1 MFTSQKQYW
10 VRSIG
15 GTAATFCQP
24 HLPACYKLAIC
35 RKCNLRTIHFTLA
48 TTKKTMPDTTELAT
62 KANDASPALPAASA
76 SIVRA
81 PSAHAPVS
89 EPGSRLVKAGTLSV
103 LSAAALAACG
113 GGGGGPTAGN
123 MQPGSNGVPSNVP
136 VPDLVIL
143 NAAQLP
149 GSGGPAPAAPT
160 AADRPGAADA
170 ARFLT
175 QATYGITSSQQISQ
189 VQTKGFSLWLWE
201 QFNTGTTLHTS
212 YLDQQKL
219 RNVDDKGVA
228 RASEEMSYEAVW
240 QQWLG
245 GADQLR
251 ARTAFALLQ
260 IVVISNVAPDI
271 RPYAMS
277 SYMDMLNRNAFG
289 NYRQVLKEVTLHPA
303 MGYYLNMINSE
314 RDNAETGAHPNENYA
329 REVLQLFS
337 IGLVK
342 LNQDGSQQLDSAS
355 KPVPTYDESVV
366 QGFAKAFTGWSY
378 ANATG
383 FDEADEEVPQ
393 AWISPMKPFSSQ
405 HSPEAKKLLNGVTLP
420 AGGSPQQDLEAAVDN
435 IFNHDNVPPFI
446 SRQLIQRLVTSNPS
460 KAYISRVAG
469 VFINNGSGVRG
480 DLRAVVSA
488 ILLDTEARQ
497 TPLPANFGKQREPV
511 IRFANFLRGLDA
523 KAENGRNAI
532 HYLESADNGLGQ
544 SPLLSPSVFNFYSP
558 NFRPAGKIA
567 QAGLVAPEFQIT
579 TETTVV
585 GGLNFFA
592 SLFNNGGYGNDE
604 SRLKLNFAPL
614 KALAATPA
622 ALVAELNALFFNYA
636 MGTPL
641 QTRMTT
647 MLAALPADDPERR
660 VKAALILTS
669 LSPEYVIQK

>member
-1 MFTSQKQYW
+1 MPQTIETTIEFDAVNFELSGAG
-10 VRSIG
+10 SPNIPG
-15 GTAATFCQP
+15 PTANVLVAGQ
-24 HLPACYKLAIC
+24 
-35 RKCNLRTIHFTLA
+35 
-48 TTKKTMPDTTELAT
+48 
-62 KANDASPALPAASA
+62 
-76 SIVRA
+76 
-81 PSAHAPVS
+81 
-89 EPGSRLVKAGTLSV
+89 GSRFAKAGTLTA
-103 LSAAALAACG
+103 LSAAVLAACG
-113 GGGGGPTAGN
+113 GGGGDGSAAGN
-123 MQPGSNGVPSNVP
+123 MQPGANGVPSNGP
-136 VPDLVIL
+136 VPDLVTL
-143 NAAQLP
+143 QAGQLP
-149 GSGGPAPAAPT
+149 GSGGSAPVSPA
-160 AADRPGAADA
+160 AADRPTAADA
-170 ARFLT
+170 ARFLS
-175 QATYGITSSQQISQ
+175 QATFGITSTQQISQ
-189 VQTKGFSLWLWE
+189 LQTKGLPLWLWE

-228 RASEEMSYEAVW
+228 RANEEMSYEAIW

-251 ARTAFALLQ
+251 ARTAFALSQ

-289 NYRQVLKEVTLHPA
+289 NYRQVLKDVTLHPA
-303 MGYYLNMINSE
+303 MGYYLNMINSQ

-329 REVLQLFS
+329 REVMQLFS

-342 LNQDGSQQLDSAS
+342 LNIDGSPQLDFAG
-355 KPVPTYDESVV
+355 KTQPTYDESIV

-378 ANATG
+378 PNATG

-393 AWISPMKPFSSQ
+393 AWTSAMKPFASQ
-405 HSPEAKKLLNGVTLP
+405 HSPEAKKLLNGVTLA
-420 AGGSPQQDLEAAVDN
+420 AGGSPQQDLEAAIDN
-435 IFNHDNVPPFI
+435 IFNHPNVPPFI

-460 KAYISRVAG
+460 KDYISRVAG
-469 VFINNGSGVRG
+469 IFVNNGSGQRG

-488 ILLDTEARQ
+488 ILLDPEARAA
-497 TPLPANFGKQREPV
+497 TLPANFGKQREPV

-592 SLFNNGGYGNDE
+592 SLFNNGSYGYDA
-604 SRLKLNFAPL
+604 SQLKLNYTPL

-636 MGTPL
+636 MGATL

-647 MLAALPADDPERR
+647 MLTALPANDPERR